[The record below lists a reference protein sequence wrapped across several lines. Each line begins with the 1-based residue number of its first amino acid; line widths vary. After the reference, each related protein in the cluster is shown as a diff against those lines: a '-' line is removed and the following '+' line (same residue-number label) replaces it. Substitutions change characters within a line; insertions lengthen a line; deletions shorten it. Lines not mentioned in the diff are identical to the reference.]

1 MSLNVFTSSYVK
13 TTLLEF
19 FLRMERI
26 SEGSHVKGNQGVTV
40 RFKGGYT
47 SDEVNLA
54 YRFNS

>member
-26 SEGSHVKGNQGVTV
+26 SEGGRVKGNQGVTV
-40 RFKGGYT
+40 RFKGEYT
-47 SDEVNLA
+47 SGELNLA
-54 YRFNS
+54 YRFNN